1 VKPIIHFF
9 TEDLEFK
16 LKHKKILKSSLCEVA
31 NSHKKQIE
39 ELNYIFCS
47 DSYLHS
53 INLQYLNHD
62 TYTDII
68 TFDNSIDKEII
79 GDIFISIERVAENAF
94 KFNVTKELELYRIM
108 SHGLLHLCGFKDK
121 KKDDKLKM
129 TEAEN
134 KALLVFQRNLNAK

>member
-1 VKPIIHFF
+1 
-9 TEDLEFK
+9 
-16 LKHKKILKSSLCEVA
+16 LCEVA

-68 TFDNSIDKEII
+68 TFENSIDKEII

-94 KFNVTKELELYRIM
+94 KFKVTKEQELYRIM

-134 KALLVFQRNLNAK
+134 KALMVFQRNLKAK